1 MKKLG
6 KSSKKGFTLVELI
19 VVLVILAVL
28 AAMLVPALIGYI
40 DRAKKEKEFQAA
52 STVYAAVQALA
63 TEAYGKDKIL
73 YDGQGDDDDAEVYD
87 KFTIAEVTK
96 LTGVE
101 VNDIYFSVR
110 EGEEAIDM
118 YTIYTIGVQF
128 KEGESWYTYT
138 LQDGTWETETDD
150 DFEKDDLEQMAS
162 GEEDTTAG
170 G

>member
-73 YDGQGDDDDAEVYD
+73 YDGQVEGDDAEVYD
-87 KFTIAEVTK
+87 KFTIEEVTK
-96 LTGVE
+96 LTGVD
-101 VNDIYFSVR
+101 VNAIKFSVK
-110 EGEEAIDM
+110 EGDEAIDM
-118 YTIYTIGVQF
+118 YTIKDIGVQF
-128 KEGESWYTYT
+128 KDGETWYTYT
-138 LQDGTWETETDD
+138 IQDGTWGTTDTD
-150 DFEKDDLEQMAS
+150 EYS
-162 GEEDTTAG
+162 GNADQDMG
-170 G
+170 